1 MCANVYVIFII
12 NYYRHFQEKIIKEMF
27 LKRESNLKVKFRK
40 KEIFEIL
47 LLHLKSV
54 FF

>member
-1 MCANVYVIFII
+1 MYISYLLLTIVDILHY
-12 NYYRHFQEKIIKEMF
+12 QEKIIKEMF

-40 KEIFEIL
+40 KEIFGIL

-54 FF
+54 SF

>member
-1 MCANVYVIFII
+1 MYISYLLLTIVDTICII
-12 NYYRHFQEKIIKEMF
+12 KKKIKEMF

-47 LLHLKSV
+47 LLNLKSV
-54 FF
+54 SF